1 LVPVFTQKK
10 ALKAL
15 KAIEVEEH
23 KAFDIDFIVTEVPER
38 QEKRLRRR
46 SEQGKTVE
54 LYEYDLDRLILR
66 DDGGVVLMA
75 EQYYIST
82 YSRSANFASDPYAN
96 NRREVVNNYHYNDI
110 IIININPDGNIDW
123 ASKIPKQQTTS
134 GDNGYYSSYQPAVI
148 KNKIYLFYNDNPKNL
163 FKANTKKDKTHPF
176 VINRDGVMVMAIL
189 NLNGDLKKAKLFRFA
204 ESEVIIILIFN
215 FNSNRF

>member
-1 LVPVFTQKK
+1 MTTFGKPNYTFRLFYDALEKGDTALNNIEMELEEKFITDLQLAFTKK
-10 ALKAL
+10 GDIIGAGFYS
-15 KAIEVEEH
+15 EEGT
-23 KAFDIDFIVTEVPER
+23 KSIKGSYYIKLNKNKIPER

-66 DDGGVVLMA
+66 DDGGVVLLA

-110 IIININPDGNIDW
+110 IIVNINPDGNIEW
-123 ASKIPKQQTTS
+123 ANKIPKQQTTS

-163 FKANTKKDKTHPF
+163 
-176 VINRDGVMVMAIL
+176 
-189 NLNGDLKKAKLFRFA
+189 
-204 ESEVIIILIFN
+204 
-215 FNSNRF
+215 